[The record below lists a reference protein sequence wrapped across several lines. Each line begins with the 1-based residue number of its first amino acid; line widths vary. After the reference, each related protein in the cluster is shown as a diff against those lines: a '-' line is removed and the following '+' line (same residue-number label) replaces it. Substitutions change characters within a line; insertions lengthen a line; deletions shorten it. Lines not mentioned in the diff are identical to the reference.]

1 MQGWFKMADSNHNDS
16 TNKLNIRYMG
26 RLGQAVVYFGKLV
39 RVFIY
44 QNDWITLPMSALIA
58 GLVSLALGKDF
69 GVTKEGTLM
78 GVFALVCVCLWNGTF
93 NSIQIICRERDV
105 VKREHRSG
113 LHISSYIM
121 AHMAFQAIICLLQC
135 IITLLTA
142 SIVGM
147 KISGEGLFSSSLIVD
162 VLVTL
167 FLVTYAADM
176 LALFISALVRTTT
189 IAMTIM
195 PFLLIFQM
203 VFSGGLFPLPDNIT
217 FISATTVSAP
227 GFDALASQMD
237 VNNMSYKAVDSMMS
251 ALESS
256 EMDLDIK
263 GSDIIDML
271 ADESNESVK
280 QLRSI
285 KVGGQMTA
293 EEACRMLLND
303 DKFAELRKKPLISRI
318 TIGDVLDE
326 VSSSTE
332 PNIVKIK
339 ETTIGG
345 ATSMRDAINNI
356 LSDDDFI
363 DVRNSEIVKGVTLS
377 GLFSAILAIGD
388 DIEFVG
394 EMLDTRVE
402 AFVNIGELLD
412 FVRTDD
418 NFSVLNNVTLLDD
431 TSIGEALRILMNT
444 NSLRENLNT
453 DLSYYTTV
461 GEIIDYLNNNP
472 VGDEYKDTTIVY
484 HVKFKDVLDKL
495 GKDKLLKIV
504 EKGATT
510 ELFSNDYEHSRIN
523 IASDWIHLLVIIF
536 ISSIASIIALEFID
550 KDKR

>member
-1 MQGWFKMADSNHNDS
+1 MADSNNNDS

-26 RLGQAVVYFGKLV
+26 RFGQAFIYFGKLV
-39 RVFIY
+39 RIFIY

-69 GVTKEGTLM
+69 GITKEGTLM

-121 AHMAFQAIICLLQC
+121 AHMLFQAIICLLQC

-147 KISGEGLFSSSLIVD
+147 KISGEGLFSPYLIVD

-227 GFDALASQMD
+227 GFDSLASQMN
-237 VNNMSYKAVDSMMS
+237 VNNLSYKAVDSMMS

-256 EMDLDIK
+256 EMDLDVK
-263 GSDIIDML
+263 GSDIINML
-271 ADESNESVK
+271 TDESNESVK

-293 EEACRMLLND
+293 EEACRMLLTD
-303 DKFAELRKKPLISRI
+303 DKFAELRKKPLINRI
-318 TIGDVLDE
+318 TIGNVLDE
-326 VSSSTE
+326 MSSSTE
-332 PNIVKIK
+332 PNIVRIK

-356 LSDDDFI
+356 LTDEDFAE
-363 DVRNSEIVKGVTLS
+363 VRNSELVRGVTFG
-377 GLFSAILAIGD
+377 GLLSAILAAGND
-388 DIEFVG
+388 FDFVA

-402 AFVNIGELLD
+402 AFVNIGELIE
-412 FVRTDD
+412 FIRTDEKF
-418 NFSVLNNVTLLDD
+418 NVLYDVTLLDD
-431 TSIGEALRILMNT
+431 TSIGEALRIILNT
-444 NSLRENLNT
+444 NSLKDNLNT

-472 VGDEYKDTTIVY
+472 AGDEYKDTTIVY
-484 HVKFKDVLDKL
+484 HVKFKDVLEKL
-495 GKDKLLKIV
+495 GKDKLTKIV

-523 IASDWIHLLVIIF
+523 VVSDWIHLLIIIF
-536 ISSIASIIALEFID
+536 ISSLAAIIVLEFID